1 MSNFVGEEQLL
12 KEIKDES
19 EPKLL
24 NGDTSEMTD
33 IIFDTLFG
41 NTQFPQFDIDKTSPI
56 DEYGH
61 CQACERRRKYIRFG
75 YCGHEYKLEIK
86 LVK

>member
-24 NGDTSEMTD
+24 NGDASEMTD

-56 DEYGH
+56 DEYGN